1 MKGFIEVHTEEEGHE
16 LSVNVAKIFGFYP
29 FSREDNTEGCELLFC
44 GEAFYEGE
52 TIEPF
57 FGEQKCYLDCRES
70 YDEIKRLIQE
80 ATE

>member
-1 MKGFIEVHTEEEGHE
+1 MKGFIEVHTEVDGHE

-29 FSREDNTEGCELLFC
+29 FTREDNTEGCELLFC
-44 GEAFYEGE
+44 EGE

-57 FGEQKCYLDCRES
+57 CGEQKCYLDCHES
-70 YDEIKRLIQE
+70 YEEIKRLIQA